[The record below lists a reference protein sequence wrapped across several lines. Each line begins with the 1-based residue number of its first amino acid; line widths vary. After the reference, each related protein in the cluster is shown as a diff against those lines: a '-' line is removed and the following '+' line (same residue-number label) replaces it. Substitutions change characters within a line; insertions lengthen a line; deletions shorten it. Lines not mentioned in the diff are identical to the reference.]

1 MSHFMKRLITAL
13 AGVIVAIAWAG
24 AATAG
29 AQTQVDDDFSGGTH
43 DGTELVPPDD
53 LALSPVIDIVEDF
66 DGTALPSGWE
76 TVPWKTGGSAT
87 VADGLL
93 TVNGARA
100 NTTSLYDSNRLLDF
114 AATFTAD
121 AFQHV
126 GFGNDFNDAPW
137 AMFSTGGGSLPV
149 GLYARTLAPG
159 GTAMNTPIADVD
171 PLEEHEYSIEWTPT
185 EVVYYVDGEEVA
197 VHEVAISAQM
207 RPIVS
212 DFSAGGGSVIVEY
225 LDLYP
230 VTDTYPAEG
239 TFTSRVFDAGN
250 ASATWQTLTAAV
262 DAPEGTGVSFEVRT
276 GTTPTPDATWT
287 DWQPVGAGGALP
299 GPAGR
304 RYLQY
309 RATLTTTDTSF
320 TPFVESVTLGN
331 DVDTTAPAA
340 TIGGVTV
347 TGTTATVTFSSTATD
362 VARFECSLDGG
373 TFQTCTSPREFT
385 GLSDGS
391 HTVRVRAI
399 DQAGNVG
406 AAAREH
412 LRHRH
417 HGPGRDDRWRDR
429 DRHDRDGHVLEH
441 RQRRGAV
448 RVQPRRRGVPD
459 VHEPARAHRPVRG
472 LAHRPRA
479 RDRPGRQHRDRRG
492 EHLRHRR
499 HGSGRDDRGRDR
511 GRHHRAGDV
520 LQRSRRPV
528 RVQPRQRHVPGVHQP
543 ARVHRPLGRLAHR
556 PGARDRPGRQRGRG
570 RGEELLDRGAAAAR
584 HDRSQGAAHAQVRV
598 RLQQG
603 PVQGQA
609 ALPEH

>member
-1 MSHFMKRLITAL
+1 M
-13 AGVIVAIAWAG
+13 
-24 AATAG
+24 
-29 AQTQVDDDFSGGTH
+29 
-43 DGTELVPPDD
+43 
-53 LALSPVIDIVEDF
+53 
-66 DGTALPSGWE
+66 
-76 TVPWKTGGSAT
+76 
-87 VADGLL
+87 
-93 TVNGARA
+93 
-100 NTTSLYDSNRLLDF
+100 
-114 AATFTAD
+114 
-121 AFQHV
+121 
-126 GFGNDFNDAPW
+126 
-137 AMFSTGGGSLPV
+137 
-149 GLYARTLAPG
+149 
-159 GTAMNTPIADVD
+159 
-171 PLEEHEYSIEWTPT
+171 
-185 EVVYYVDGEEVA
+185 YYVDGEEVA

-212 DFSAGGGSVIVEY
+212 DFDAGGGSVIVDY

-262 DAPEGTGVSFEVRT
+262 DAPEDTGVSFEVRT

-309 RATLTTTDTSF
+309 RATLTTTDTSI

-385 GLSDGS
+385 GLSEGS

-399 DQAGNVG
+399 DQAGNIGTAAESTFVIDTTAPAATIGDVTVTGTTARVTFSSEAG
-406 AAAREH
+406 ARFECS
-412 LRHRH
+412 LDN
-417 HGPGRDDRWRDR
+417 GRS
-429 DRHDRDGHVLEH
+429 
-441 RQRRGAV
+441 RRA
-448 RVQPRRRGVPD
+448 
-459 VHEPARAHRPVRG
+459 PARA
-472 LAHRPRA
+472 
-479 RDRPGRQHRDRRG
+479 
-492 EHLRHRR
+492 
-499 HGSGRDDRGRDR
+499 S
-511 GRHHRAGDV
+511 
-520 LQRSRRPV
+520 
-528 RVQPRQRHVPGVHQP
+528 
-543 ARVHRPLGRLAHR
+543 HRPLGRLAHR

-584 HDRSQGAAHAQVRV
+584 HDRSQGAARAQVRV
-598 RLQQG
+598 CLQQG

>member
-1 MSHFMKRLITAL
+1 MSHLMKRLITAL
-13 AGVIVAIAWAG
+13 VAVIVAVAWAG

-29 AQTQVDDDFSGGTH
+29 AQTQEDADFSGGTH
-43 DGTELVPPDD
+43 DGTQVVPLGD
-53 LALSPVIDIVEDF
+53 LALSPVTDIVADF
-66 DGTALPSGWE
+66 DGTTLPSGWE
-76 TVPWKTGGSAT
+76 VVPWETGGSAT
-87 VADGLL
+87 VGDGLL
-93 TVNGARA
+93 TVDGARA
-100 NTTSLYDSNRLLDF
+100 NTTSLYDAGRLLEF

-121 AFQHV
+121 PFQHV
-126 GFGNDFNDAPW
+126 GFGTDFNDGPW

-212 DFSAGGGSVIVEY
+212 DFSAGGGSVVVEY

-320 TPFVESVTLGN
+320 TPFVESVTLEN
-331 DVDTTAPAA
+331 DADTTAPAA

-347 TGTTATVTFSSTATD
+347 TGNAATVTFSSTAGD
-362 VARFECSLDGG
+362 VARFECSLDGAVFQTCTSPRELTGLSDGSHTVWVRAIDQAGNEGATVQSTFAIDTTAPAATIGDVTVTGTTARVTFSSEAGARFECSLDGG
-373 TFQTCTSPREFT
+373 TFQACTSPRDFT
-385 GLSDGS
+385 GLAAGS

-406 AAAREH
+406 AAAERSFSITAPQPPDTTAPKV
-412 LRHRH
+412 RPKPRTVSVSNR
-417 HGPGRDDRWRDR
+417 GRFR
-429 DRHDRDGHVLEH
+429 
-441 RQRRGAV
+441 V
-448 RVQPRRRGVPD
+448 RVTCPSTETRYRIAIRIRYRGKTVASKAVAVLGGRTTTVTLRLKPS
-459 VHEPARAHRPVRG
+459 ARVALNSNGRLRVT
-472 LAHRPRA
+472 AITTA
-479 RDRPGRQHRDRRG
+479 RDAAGNQATTQTRMRLRD
-492 EHLRHRR
+492 
-499 HGSGRDDRGRDR
+499 
-511 GRHHRAGDV
+511 
-520 LQRSRRPV
+520 
-528 RVQPRQRHVPGVHQP
+528 
-543 ARVHRPLGRLAHR
+543 
-556 PGARDRPGRQRGRG
+556 
-570 RGEELLDRGAAAAR
+570 
-584 HDRSQGAAHAQVRV
+584 
-598 RLQQG
+598 
-603 PVQGQA
+603 
-609 ALPEH
+609 